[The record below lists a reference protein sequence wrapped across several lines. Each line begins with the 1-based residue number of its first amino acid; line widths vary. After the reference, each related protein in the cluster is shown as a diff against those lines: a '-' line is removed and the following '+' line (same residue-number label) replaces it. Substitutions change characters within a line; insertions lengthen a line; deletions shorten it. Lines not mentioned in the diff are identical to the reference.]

1 MYTIEKTEYGYHL
14 TFGGKILE
22 SEMAAWV
29 EESRQTLT
37 EQRGKFS
44 VYIDMRTL
52 EPIASESQV
61 KMQAGQR
68 LYKQKG
74 MERSVVILES
84 ATLAR
89 QFQRIARQTGIL
101 SWERYIDSS
110 TVKDWEKVAMDWIEN
125 AIEPKVV
132 ES

>member
-1 MYTIEKTEYGYHL
+1 MYLIEKTEYGFHL

-22 SEMAAWV
+22 SEMSAWV
-29 EESRQTLT
+29 EESRQLLT

-44 VYIDMRTL
+44 VFIDMRTL

-61 KMQAGQR
+61 KMQKGQR
-68 LYKQKG
+68 LYKQMG

-84 ATLAR
+84 AILAR

-101 SWERYIDSS
+101 AWERYIDASV
-110 TVKDWEKVAMDWIEN
+110 VKDWEKVALDWIEN
-125 AIEPKVV
+125 AVEPKEV
-132 ES
+132 

>member
-1 MYTIEKTEYGYHL
+1 MYLIEKTEYGFHL

-22 SEMAAWV
+22 SEMSAWV
-29 EESRQTLT
+29 EESRQLLA

-44 VYIDMRTL
+44 VFIDMRTL

-61 KMQAGQR
+61 KMQKGQR
-68 LYKQKG
+68 LYKQMG

-101 SWERYIDSS
+101 AWERYIDASV
-110 TVKDWEKVAMDWIEN
+110 VKDWEKVALDWIEN
-125 AIEPKVV
+125 AVEPKEV
-132 ES
+132 